1 MNPEQWAAI
10 INACLDRGFVLPLH
24 LCAVSVNGAVLV
36 VRYSQSEE
44 DEDSIDGEVVMQH
57 SPEAGSQLPINMI
70 EFIPI
75 KSWVTKGA
83 GAPGNCAGHSRV
95 PSPDHGCP
103 LST

>member
-44 DEDSIDGEVVMQH
+44 DEESIDGEVVVQH
-57 SPEAGSQLPINMI
+57 FPDAGAQLPINIMI
-70 EFIPI
+70 
-75 KSWVTKGA
+75 TDADGDA
-83 GAPGNCAGHSRV
+83 ARV
-95 PSPDHGCP
+95 LLTHPDQWQFADP
-103 LST
+103 DLN

>member
-1 MNPEQWAAI
+1 MNPEQLADI

-57 SPEAGSQLPINMI
+57 SPEAGSQLPINMMI
-70 EFIPI
+70 
-75 KSWVTKGA
+75 TDAA
-83 GAPGNCAGHSRV
+83 GAAARV
-95 PSPDHGCP
+95 LLVDPDTWQFAD
-103 LST
+103 LN

>member
-44 DEDSIDGEVVMQH
+44 DEENIDGEVVVQH
-57 SPEAGSQLPINMI
+57 FPDAGAQLPINIMI
-70 EFIPI
+70 TD
-75 KSWVTKGA
+75 VDGDA
-83 GAPGNCAGHSRV
+83 ARV
-95 PSPDHGCP
+95 LLTHPDQWQFADP
-103 LST
+103 DLN